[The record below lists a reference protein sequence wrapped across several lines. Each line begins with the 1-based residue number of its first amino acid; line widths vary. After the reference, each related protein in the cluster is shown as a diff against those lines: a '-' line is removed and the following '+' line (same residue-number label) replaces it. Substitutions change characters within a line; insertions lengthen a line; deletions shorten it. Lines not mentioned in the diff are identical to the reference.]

1 MYSTCSGCH
10 IRHARSIAIATKH
23 VVQQLQYRAPQT
35 VEDMEV
41 GVEVDIQVHGAGGID
56 RLWSLGR
63 YLYVEH
69 SDLLHQSSEECL
81 FLTSLFFTRLEV
93 IFLHL

>member
-10 IRHARSIAIATKH
+10 IGHARSIAIPTKH
-23 VVQQLQYRAPQT
+23 MVRQLQYRAPQT
-35 VEDMEV
+35 VVDMEV
-41 GVEVDIQVHGAGGID
+41 GVEVHGAGGID

-81 FLTSLFFTRLEV
+81 FLTSPFFTRLEV
-93 IFLHL
+93 IFLH